1 MRPRFFYGWF
11 LVGLLFFIYGF
22 GLNPSYGGWGIFA
35 KAMMDDLGLKR
46 EDIGGVFGLF
56 TFLYSGVGLI
66 VGWAQPRIGIRATMI
81 IGFLMSASG
90 FVVTSQAHS
99 VLSLYLG
106 FSLLGGAGV
115 GLATIIPCQTIAQNW
130 FVKRRALAIAIIFT
144 SGGVVGGFFPKIDH
158 YMIEEHG
165 WRAGWLLIACVSAVC
180 ALLTFIFVRDTP
192 EEMGQRPDG
201 GSPPSPFDPEEP
213 TVALSTPSVPLR
225 EWTSAQAIR
234 TRHFALL
241 VFAGCAYAV
250 PWGVVSAHGKLHF
263 GDVGFEST
271 VSTDLI
277 GMMFLMSSFG
287 RLSGALG
294 DWLRPEWVLAGSL
307 LMECVGVLGIYYA
320 PSESIAYAS
329 VTVFGIG
336 FGAAYISVPV
346 VFSAFFGRKAFAM
359 TSGVRIFITGIF
371 NALGP
376 WLAGRA
382 FDKLDSYFVP
392 FMTLIA
398 LTFLGAIA
406 AATLRHPGEAP
417 GEAVSLR

>member
-1 MRPRFFYGWF
+1 MRPPFFYGWF

-35 KAMMDDLGLKR
+35 KAIIDDLGLKR
-46 EDIGGVFGLF
+46 EDIGGVFGVF
-56 TFLYSGVGLI
+56 TFLYSGVGPI
-66 VGWAQPRIGIRATMI
+66 VGWAQSRIGIRATMI
-81 IGFLMSASG
+81 AGFLMSASG
-90 FVVTSQAHS
+90 FVVTSQAQS
-99 VLSLYLG
+99 VLGLYLG

-158 YMIEEHG
+158 YMIEQHG
-165 WRAGWLLIACVSAVC
+165 WRAGWLLIAGVSTVC
-180 ALLTFIFVRDTP
+180 ALLTYIFVRDTP
-192 EEMGQRPDG
+192 EEMGQLPDG
-201 GSPPSPFDPEEP
+201 GPLPDPFDPEGSAV
-213 TVALSTPSVPLR
+213 VAATPSAPLHA
-225 EWTSAQAIR
+225 WTAAQALR

-263 GDVGFEST
+263 GDVGFDSALGT
-271 VSTDLI
+271 ALI
-277 GMMFLMSSFG
+277 SMMFLLSSVG

-294 DWLRPEWVLAGSL
+294 DLLRPEWVLAGSL
-307 LMECVGVLGIYYA
+307 LMECVGVAGIYYA
-320 PSESIAYAS
+320 PSESLAYAS
-329 VTVFGIG
+329 VTVFGVG
-336 FGAAYISVPV
+336 FGAAYISIPV

-359 TSGVRIFITGIF
+359 TTGVRIFITGIF

-376 WLAGRA
+376 WLTGRA
-382 FDKLDSYFVP
+382 FDNLDSYFVP
-392 FMTLIA
+392 FMVLIA

-417 GEAVSLR
+417 EEVVSLR